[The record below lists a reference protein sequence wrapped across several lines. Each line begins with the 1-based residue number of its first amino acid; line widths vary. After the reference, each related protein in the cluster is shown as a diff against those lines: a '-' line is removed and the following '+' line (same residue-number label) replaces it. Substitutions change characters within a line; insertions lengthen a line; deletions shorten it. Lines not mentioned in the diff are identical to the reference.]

1 MRSFYFACLPGLR
14 LHRRP
19 SVSRYLR
26 PTRGLLAT
34 TRLFHRRRRL
44 SPHRKPPQSHRISK
58 GRSLIGS
65 PLKIVDWTPSL
76 KPSVAVANFRAR
88 AEGDEMSAPGPP
100 WTPEEDALLRS
111 MGTAGESATA
121 ISTLLNRAP
130 TQCAGRL
137 TYSTSGWPVR
147 RQGQSRSGNDKPTCS
162 FK

>member
-44 SPHRKPPQSHRISK
+44 SPHRKPPQSHRIGK

-76 KPSVAVANFRAR
+76 KPSVAVANFQAR

-121 ISTLLNRAP
+121 IATLLKRKAAGVHQRARILEIKL
-130 TQCAGRL
+130 A
-137 TYSTSGWPVR
+137 
-147 RQGQSRSGNDKPTCS
+147 RSLPGPKP
-162 FK
+162 KWK